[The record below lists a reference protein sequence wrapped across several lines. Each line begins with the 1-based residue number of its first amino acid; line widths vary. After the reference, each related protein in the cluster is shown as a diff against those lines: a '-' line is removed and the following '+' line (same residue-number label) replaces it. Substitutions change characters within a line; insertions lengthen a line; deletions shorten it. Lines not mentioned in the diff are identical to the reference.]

1 MDKQG
6 ELCEISRPISCSPR
20 LISPVPQC
28 DISPHAGNPA
38 CFHIPFEGTM
48 SLSIGYSC
56 RFDDDLSNNP
66 QQQFSYGFLAR
77 DRKWAVTE
85 NISFS
90 INIDILNMV
99 QMSQPIQR
107 LVSITN
113 SHLEGEPIKIEIIP
127 KQLQPQHRFGNRIY
141 LEISSILGTSP
152 PRLPGINSHP
162 FRLIFDIDSMPGPEK
177 RGFIEKYGSVLFTTI
192 FCICAL
198 LGGIIIFLIYRRSQ
212 SKEKLH

>member
-1 MDKQG
+1 
-6 ELCEISRPISCSPR
+6 
-20 LISPVPQC
+20 
-28 DISPHAGNPA
+28 
-38 CFHIPFEGTM
+38 M

-56 RFDDDLSNNP
+56 RFDDDLSNDP

-141 LEISSILGTSP
+141 LEIS
-152 PRLPGINSHP
+152 
-162 FRLIFDIDSMPGPEK
+162 
-177 RGFIEKYGSVLFTTI
+177 
-192 FCICAL
+192 
-198 LGGIIIFLIYRRSQ
+198 
-212 SKEKLH
+212 